1 MMMKKMTG
9 TTTMTNPKDAK
20 QRNTKIISTGLAVA
34 TGVGIVGVIGFR
46 TIEDAAAQSSPAASS
61 VDANNAEVPNLG
73 GYSAD
78 QLQAY
83 AQALT
88 QEAARLSE
96 YRDQLNKVAQQLAA
110 QSGGSATVT
119 SQPAKSS
126 SANSAPKIA
135 PVPAGQPVTVSSQPA
150 APSKASAAPKVAPV
164 PATQKPAPQTNSQ
177 GSG

>member
-1 MMMKKMTG
+1 
-9 TTTMTNPKDAK
+9 MTNSKDAK

-34 TGVGIVGVIGFR
+34 TGIGIVGVIGFR
-46 TIEDAAAQSSPAASS
+46 TAADASAQSSSEVTNVEA
-61 VDANNAEVPNLG
+61 VIAEVPTLD
-73 GYSAD
+73 GYSAE

-96 YRDQLNKVAQQLAA
+96 YRDQLNTVAQQLATK
-110 QSGGSATVT
+110 SGGA
-119 SQPAKSS
+119 
-126 SANSAPKIA
+126 
-135 PVPAGQPVTVSSQPA
+135 VTVSSKA
-150 APSKASAAPKVAPV
+150 VSSKAATPPKASSAPKVAPV